1 MILLSYFLP
10 IIVKMFRKNTTIMF
24 QIYEL
29 LQVSWFQ
36 IQSRQRLIAELES
49 IRVVKSGSKVM
60 PLLYDKY
67 DIPREWDRSVS
78 DHYPIC
84 DMV

>member
-1 MILLSYFLP
+1 
-10 IIVKMFRKNTTIMF
+10 MFRKNTMVLMN
-24 QIYEL
+24 IYEQL
-29 LQVSWFQ
+29 IYTVSWLQ
-36 IQSRQRLIAELES
+36 IQSRQRLITELES

-67 DIPREWDRSVS
+67 DIPREWSQS
-78 DHYPIC
+78 DNYPIC

>member
-1 MILLSYFLP
+1 
-10 IIVKMFRKNTTIMF
+10 MFRKNTIVLMN
-24 QIYEL
+24 IYEQL
-29 LQVSWFQ
+29 RYTVSWFQ

-67 DIPREWDRSVS
+67 DIPREWDRSV
-78 DHYPIC
+78 HYPIC